1 MSLNS
6 RPTII
11 VLSMSSIDDHTLEAE
26 QATLDKHDEDVTALT
41 IRIQHVLEACT
52 SSRASNPRN
61 IASRK
66 LLRLRRCLASVAESV
81 SSLPGEADNVCV
93 LHQHQEQ
100 LSDYKAE
107 LADVRNSLLSLDLG
121 EEDDLSMLQA
131 RVEQHISLEI
141 KRLLQPQGRLDP
153 ADTKGIKLP
162 KLEVPTFDG
171 NILNWKSFWE
181 QFCVSV
187 HNRPSLS
194 DSEKLVYLRSALK
207 DGAAKR
213 TIEGLS
219 RSGEYYAEA
228 IECLESRY
236 DRPRLIHQTHVRMI
250 LEATPLKDGTGKE
263 VRRLHDIVQQHL
275 RALKAMDYEPAGPFI
290 TSVLE
295 LKLDAST
302 MFEWQKFSQDA
313 TEVPHYKKLLEFLNL
328 RAQASESS
336 VTEHGKKSKYEVS
349 SVKKPSKPIA
359 SFAGTASPV
368 AKCFVCDS
376 GKHPLYV
383 CPKFKSFPRD
393 RMMSTLK
400 GHNSCINCLR
410 AGHFVNQCKS
420 LQRCRKCQKPHHTL
434 LHDETPSAA
443 PPPGSS
449 TVSINPITS
458 HVAMGIKSNFLL
470 MTCNVM
476 VSSPDGTSLKA
487 RALLDSASS
496 TSFVSERLAQ
506 CLHLPRSSQNAQIS
520 GVAGLTRNSSIQS
533 IANFGVCSTYSPA
546 RKIDVVAVVVPRV
559 TCDLPLHPV
568 PFSSEWNH
576 LTDICLADTGFGCPG
591 RIDLL
596 LGVEVFIEVLCQG
609 RRTGPPGS
617 PTAFETEFGWVL
629 AGSTDPVSLTSH
641 AVVHHV
647 SLLTGDDILR
657 KFWEIEEKPM
667 TDAVLS
673 GCEEISFSR
682 AFLTCKEAVSRIR
695 VCNARIPGYGSC

>member
-1 MSLNS
+1 M
-6 RPTII
+6 
-11 VLSMSSIDDHTLEAE
+11 
-26 QATLDKHDEDVTALT
+26 
-41 IRIQHVLEACT
+41 
-52 SSRASNPRN
+52 
-61 IASRK
+61 
-66 LLRLRRCLASVAESV
+66 
-81 SSLPGEADNVCV
+81 
-93 LHQHQEQ
+93 
-100 LSDYKAE
+100 
-107 LADVRNSLLSLDLG
+107 
-121 EEDDLSMLQA
+121 
-131 RVEQHISLEI
+131 
-141 KRLLQPQGRLDP
+141 
-153 ADTKGIKLP
+153 
-162 KLEVPTFDG
+162 
-171 NILNWKSFWE
+171 
-181 QFCVSV
+181 SV

-194 DSEKLVYLRSALK
+194 DSEKLVYLQSALK

-219 RSGEYYAEA
+219 RSGEYFAEA

-236 DRPRLIHQTHVRMI
+236 DRPRLIHQTHIRMI

-328 RAQASESS
+328 HAQASESS

-349 SVKKPSKPIA
+349 SGKKPSKPIA

-434 LHDETPSAA
+434 LHMESKDETPSAA

-458 HVAMGIKSNFLL
+458 HVATGIKSNFLL

-629 AGSTDPVSLTSH
+629 AGSTDPVPLTSH

-657 KFWEIEEKPM
+657 KLWEIEEKPM
-667 TDAVLS
+667 TDVSSEERSVVKHFQSHHSRTSTGRFVVPLPKRPDFGVLGESRSQAVRRFLS
-673 GCEEISFSR
+673 LERSLHAKKQFREFESVMQEYLDMDHAELVPETDLNRPQESVFYLPMHAVRKESSTTTKVRAVFDASAKSSSGISLNDMLLVGPTVHSSLVDVM
-682 AFLTCKEAVSRIR
+682 ASTPMV
-695 VCNARIPGYGSC
+695 YM